1 MKNLVAR
8 RNQAGNVHLANEDK
22 TLICGTVA
30 STVKIN
36 HLCSLE
42 QVVTCGKCR
51 AKVGL
56 KTISGSF
63 QKRSSSG
70 LDSSAWGAN
79 KGR

>member
-1 MKNLVAR
+1 MENLVAR
-8 RNQAGNVHLANEDK
+8 RNQDGNVHLANEDK
-22 TLICGTVA
+22 SLVCGTVA
-30 STVKIN
+30 KTVKIN

-56 KTISGSF
+56 KTIAGSF
-63 QKRSSSG
+63 RARSSRG